1 MYGAGSDPTKPTA
14 TGFPVSYSTSTTYTT
29 TNDTSSYAPP
39 APPQPKPIVEWS
51 TGLCDCF
58 SDCGNCNFHNLHSL
72 LLFTTYIT
80 DLLQFD
86 WLLCEIYGK
95 LFVSGCL
102 TWWCPCITFGRIAEI
117 VDRGSSSCGS
127 SGALYTLV
135 CCVTCC
141 ACIYSCFYRSK
152 MRRQHGLKGN
162 GCTDCLIHCCCEPCA
177 LCQEYRELESRG
189 FDMIIGWHGNVE
201 QRSRGVAMTALTAPS
216 VEQSMNR

>member
-1 MYGAGSDPTKPTA
+1 MYGATDSDPLKPTA

-29 TNDTSSYAPP
+29 TTTTDTSSYTPP
-39 APPQPKPIVEWS
+39 PPPQPKPIVEWS

-58 SDCGNCNFHNLHSL
+58 SDCGNCC
-72 LLFTTYIT
+72 IT
-80 DLLQFD
+80 L
-86 WLLCEIYGK
+86 
-95 LFVSGCL
+95 
-102 TWWCPCITFGRIAEI
+102 WCPCITFGRLAEI
-117 VDRGSSSCGS
+117 VDRGSSSCGA

-141 ACIYSCFYRSK
+141 ACLYSCFYRSK

-177 LCQEYRELESRG
+177 LCQEYRELQNRG

-201 QRSRGVAMTALTAPS
+201 QRSRGVAMTAVTAPS
-216 VEQSMNR
+216 VEQGMNR